1 MYTGRDHLG
10 ILKFPG
16 SKVIIRFSLD
26 KVGIAPSH
34 GKNHLAETP

>member
-16 SKVIIRFSLD
+16 PKVIIRASLD
-26 KVGIAPSH
+26 KAGIAPSH
-34 GKNHLAETP
+34 GKS